1 MRRMKDS
8 GIEWIGEI
16 PEEWAVGRIKYNY
29 YLKGRI
35 GWQGLKADEFT
46 DDGPYLVTGTDFI
59 NGTVNW
65 STCYHISE
73 ERYAEAPEI
82 HVKKGDLLI
91 TKDGTVGKVAYVE
104 TKPEKVSL
112 NSHLLIMRPFSLNYS
127 NRFLF
132 WIIQSPIFEKYFLLT
147 QNGTIMASLSQEKIN
162 NFSFPLPVYSVQLQ
176 LATYLD
182 RKCAEIDAV
191 IARQEAVIEKLKE
204 YKLSLIT
211 EAVTRGLNPDAP
223 LKDSGVEWIGE
234 IPEHWS
240 LLKLQTHTRML
251 TPMRDKPEH
260 LDGDIPWIRI
270 EDYDGKYIS
279 KSKEG
284 FGVSEETI
292 QAMNL
297 KIYPVGSV
305 LCTSSC
311 DLGKCAIVAKELVS
325 NQRFIDIIPD
335 SETSSD
341 YLYYLMLSNAK
352 RLNHLSTGTIQANLS
367 RKAFEHLMVQFPP
380 IEEQYKIAEYLD
392 KKCSAINDALA
403 EKQSLIDHLTSY
415 KKSLIYEVVTGKRE
429 VPA

>member
-1 MRRMKDS
+1 MK
-8 GIEWIGEI
+8 
-16 PEEWAVGRIKYNY
+16 RISRTN
-29 YLKGRI
+29 L
-35 GWQGLKADEFT
+35 
-46 DDGPYLVTGTDFI
+46 
-59 NGTVNW
+59 
-65 STCYHISE
+65 
-73 ERYAEAPEI
+73 
-82 HVKKGDLLI
+82 
-91 TKDGTVGKVAYVE
+91 GK
-104 TKPEKVSL
+104 
-112 NSHLLIMRPFSLNYS
+112 
-127 NRFLF
+127 
-132 WIIQSPIFEKYFLLT
+132 IIV
-147 QNGTIMASLSQEKIN
+147 
-162 NFSFPLPVYSVQLQ
+162 PLPSYDIQCRISD
-176 LATYLD
+176 YLD